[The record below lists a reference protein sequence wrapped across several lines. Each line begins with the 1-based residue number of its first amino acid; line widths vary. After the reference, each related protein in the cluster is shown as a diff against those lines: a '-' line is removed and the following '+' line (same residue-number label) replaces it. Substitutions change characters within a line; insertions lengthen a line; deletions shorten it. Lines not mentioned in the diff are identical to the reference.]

1 MKPTFLLLT
10 LVLFLPA
17 QEIPDSDQDSIH
29 SDIEVYE
36 QRDTWTIGLALSGGA
51 ALGLAHIGVLKVL
64 EEEGIPISY
73 ITGTSIGSI
82 VGGMYAAGYT
92 AAEMDSILTTVE
104 WGTLFSERI
113 PQRRMT
119 LARREQGYRN
129 IVEVTHRWF
138 IPHIPSGVVSLQN
151 VEILLTDLLAELEY
165 DACYNFDSLHIPFR
179 CVAVDV
185 SSGDRKVFSEGSM
198 VEAIR
203 ASIAIPA
210 VFSPAEVEKTLY
222 IDGGA
227 VQNLPVDPLLEF
239 EPDYIIAS
247 DVIRWGPEA
256 RNIIDVVTRTM
267 AIVTEQNRREQRK
280 LASVVIYP
288 NVDDFMPSD
297 FGRAKELVA
306 AGEATARLAMPAIKQ
321 RIGDKPLV
329 YKAKPLYPRPKPFV
343 NEVRIEG
350 LKVTRYNS
358 LRAMISVQKD
368 AVLVFADVVNDL
380 ERLRETG
387 LFRHVSHELE
397 FPGPNSVNVVY
408 RVEEKDY
415 GLYGLSGYYDNIY
428 GFAVRTEVA
437 QGNLFG
443 SGARLSVTA
452 TLGEPRDLRI
462 GLSGTRLWRLP
473 FTYRFEAYR
482 NGTKHSQFQDNE
494 WEFDYTTWTWGAE
507 AEFGYALGKW
517 GYFTFG
523 YAHHRHFHELPLIA
537 EDTNRLEIITGPTIR
552 LRASTLDDLFF
563 PNRGFDLVLSAK
575 TGLPNPEL
583 EHGFLKTNLSTQ
595 AYFPFGDDIV
605 LGTSFGL
612 GLGFDTLSR
621 SELFRLG
628 GTDLFGAREDQF
640 AVPAYLALR
649 ITLGYKLTELLGNI
663 RYPLRVEIITDIA
676 ALGYYEDPNGTTPG
690 AEETQFM
697 GVGFGVS
704 SNTPVGPLRAYVG
717 LSSNRDLS
725 FRISAGIPPRERM

>member
-1 MKPTFLLLT
+1 MKQ
-10 LVLFLPA
+10 VLISVIGFFSIIQA
-17 QEIPDSDQDSIH
+17 QAAPVVTPDSNLNDSTRP
-29 SDIEVYE
+29 EP
-36 QRDTWTIGLALSGGA
+36 WTIGIALSGGA
-51 ALGLAHIGVLKVL
+51 ALGMAHIGVLKVL

-73 ITGTSIGSI
+73 VTGTSMGSI

-119 LARREQGYRN
+119 LARREEGYRN

-151 VEILLTDLLAELEY
+151 VEILLTDLLAEREY
-165 DACYNFDSLHIPFR
+165 DAGYNFDSLVIPFR
-179 CVAVDV
+179 CVAADV
-185 SSGDRKVFSEGSM
+185 STGDRKVFSEGSM

-210 VFSPAEVEKTLY
+210 VFSPAEVERTYY

-227 VQNLPVDPLLEF
+227 VQNLPVDPLLAF
-239 EPDYIIAS
+239 EPDFIIAS

-267 AIVTEQNRREQRK
+267 SIITEQNRREQRK

-288 NVDDFMPSD
+288 NVDEFMPSD

-306 AGEATARLAMPAIKQ
+306 AGEQTARLAMPAIK
-321 RIGDKPLV
+321 RRLGDVPLA
-329 YKAKPLYPRPKPFV
+329 YRRNPLYPRPKPLV
-343 NEVRIEG
+343 KEVRFEG
-350 LKVTRYNS
+350 LKVTRIRS
-358 LRAMISVQKD
+358 LQGLIKVREGDTLDFSD
-368 AVLVFADVVNDL
+368 LVADL
-380 ERLRETG
+380 EALRQTG

-397 FPGPNSVNVVY
+397 FPGTNTVNVVY

-415 GLYGLSGYYDNIY
+415 GLYGLGVYYDNIY
-428 GFAVRTEVA
+428 GFAVHLEVA

-443 SGARLSVTA
+443 SGARLSLTS
-452 TLGEPRDLRI
+452 TLGEPRDARI
-462 GLSGTRLWRLP
+462 GLSGARLWRLP

-482 NGTKHSQFQDNE
+482 NGTKHSQYHDGE

-507 AEFGYALGKW
+507 TEFGYALGKW
-517 GYFTFG
+517 GYFMFG
-523 YAHHRHFHELPLIA
+523 YAHRRHFHELPLVA
-537 EDTNRLEIITGPTIR
+537 EDTNRSEIVTGPTMR

-563 PNRGFDLVLSAK
+563 PNRGFDLALTSK
-575 TGLPNPEL
+575 FGLPTPEL
-583 EHGFLKTNLSTQ
+583 GEGFLKADLGTQ
-595 AYFPFGDDIV
+595 AYFPFGDQIV
-605 LGTSFGL
+605 LGTALGL
-612 GLGFDTLSR
+612 GFGFDTLSR
-621 SELFRLG
+621 AELFRLG
-628 GTDLFGAREDQF
+628 GTDLFGANEDQF
-640 AVPAYLALR
+640 AVPAYLTVR
-649 ITLGYKLTELLGNI
+649 VTLGYKLTELLGNI
-663 RYPLRVEIITDIA
+663 RYPLRIEIITDIA
-676 ALGYYEDPNGTTPG
+676 ALDCYEDENNQASSG
-690 AEETQFM
+690 ETQFM
-697 GVGFGVS
+697 GAGFGVS
-704 SNTPVGPLRAYVG
+704 SNTPIGPIRAYIG